1 MQITEKQHSR
11 AIVVKSQ
18 EENTLVTQS
27 FVQDVP
33 NLVISGRDTYVEG
46 EEDDILNKCMA
57 EAARKEP
64 TAEDSDE
71 VKATRKKREDDELLC
86 RRHIL
91 NTLTDRLYD
100 LYQNL
105 KSPRVIWTALQ
116 SAYENEKRGID
127 NFISLKYFEFKMV
140 DTKPIMDQIHEP
152 QILVSK
158 LTDLEVKILDA
169 LQIGAIL
176 SKLPSSW
183 NDYRKKILH
192 SSEKLTVEQFR
203 TRIQI
208 ESENRIRDTFMQPL
222 SMFKKAGINF
232 NQGNSG
238 NSGRSEKAKAKM
250 VESSSQGLVAMVS
263 VVPCNMVTEL
273 NMVAAAV
280 KSQDWCLD
288 LGATVHVCYEKNMF
302 KTYAEVKE
310 PEKVLMG
317 NHMTADV
324 AGKGSVEIN
333 SLLGRS

>member
-1 MQITEKQHSR
+1 MIFLLTALK
-11 AIVVKSQ
+11 I
-18 EENTLVTQS
+18 L
-27 FVQDVP
+27 
-33 NLVISGRDTYVEG
+33 YVL
-46 EEDDILNKCMA
+46 DPQLLA
-57 EAARKEP
+57 LPEP

-86 RRHIL
+86 WGHIL
-91 NTLTDRLYD
+91 NTLIDRLYD

-105 KSPRVIWTALQ
+105 KSPRKIWTALQ

-127 NFISLKYFEFKMV
+127 KFLYLKYFKFKMG
-140 DTKPIMDQIHEP
+140 DTKPIMDQIYEL

-158 LTDLEVKILDA
+158 LTDLEVKIPDA

-176 SKLPSSW
+176 SKLPPSW

-203 TRIQI
+203 THIQI
-208 ESENRIRDTFMQPL
+208 ESENRIRNTFMQP
-222 SMFKKAGINF
+222 SSSTVNNKGHKIRDCRFKKAGINF
-232 NQGNSG
+232 NHGNSR
-238 NSGRSEKAKAKM
+238 NSGRSEKAKANTF
-250 VESSSQGLVAMVS
+250 ESFSQGLVAMVS
-263 VVPCNMVTEL
+263 VAPCNMVTKI
-273 NMVAAAV
+273 NMAVAAV
-280 KSQDWCLD
+280 KSQDWWLD
-288 LGATVHVCYEKNMF
+288 SGATVHVCYEKNMF

-333 SLLGRS
+333 FTSG

>member
-1 MQITEKQHSR
+1 
-11 AIVVKSQ
+11 
-18 EENTLVTQS
+18 
-27 FVQDVP
+27 
-33 NLVISGRDTYVEG
+33 
-46 EEDDILNKCMA
+46 
-57 EAARKEP
+57 
-64 TAEDSDE
+64 
-71 VKATRKKREDDELLC
+71 
-86 RRHIL
+86 
-91 NTLTDRLYD
+91 
-100 LYQNL
+100 
-105 KSPRVIWTALQ
+105 
-116 SAYENEKRGID
+116 
-127 NFISLKYFEFKMV
+127 MV
-140 DTKPIMDQIHEP
+140 DTKPIMHQIHEL

-158 LTDLEVKILDA
+158 LTDLEVKIPDA

-208 ESENRIRDTFMQPL
+208 ESENRIRDTFMQPSSSTVNNVSQNNNGDGNKNL
-222 SMFKKAGINF
+222 KVSNKPQFKKRNTLKCHHCGKKGHKIRDCRFKKAGINF

-238 NSGRSEKAKAKM
+238 NSGRSEKAKANT

-263 VVPCNMVTEL
+263 VVLCNMVTEL
-273 NMVAAAV
+273 NMVVAVV
-280 KSQDWCLD
+280 KSQDWCFD
-288 LGATVHVCYEKNMF
+288 SGATVHVCYEKNMF

-333 SLLGRS
+333 FTSGQKLTLPNVHHVPDMKKNLMSASLLSKRGFKIVID